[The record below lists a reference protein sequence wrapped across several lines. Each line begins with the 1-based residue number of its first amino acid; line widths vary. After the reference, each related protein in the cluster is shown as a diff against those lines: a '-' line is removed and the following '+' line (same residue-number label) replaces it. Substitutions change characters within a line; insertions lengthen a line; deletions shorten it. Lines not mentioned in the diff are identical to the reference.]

1 MLDDSKDPF
10 KDAHVTIE
18 GDQYTVE
25 LVMDRITALPQFKAT
40 YIDVLELDE
49 ESSRLS
55 VAVSLVN
62 LVSDMCVDCDQYD
75 HSTEDA
81 AARCAKGV
89 DCLHVKD
96 VCDFRT
102 TGIADETYG
111 SAAPEEDEQPP
122 SRFDDIDVSPIREVP
137 VNAAFENHEVA
148 RFRAQMCLEDWGGYS
163 LEEKR
168 RIVEDMDS
176 TEKGAMDAMYRE
188 LMALSPKERESAIK
202 FLAMNGQNDLEW
214 WRNFLGTW
222 EL

>member
-1 MLDDSKDPF
+1 MLDESKVPF

-25 LVMDRITALPQFKAT
+25 LVMDRITELPQFKAT
-40 YIDVLELDE
+40 YINVLELDE

-89 DCLHVKD
+89 DCLHVED
-96 VCDFRT
+96 ACDFRT
-102 TGIADETYG
+102 TEIADETYG
-111 SAAPEEDEQPP
+111 PAVTEEDEQLP
-122 SRFDDIDVSPIREVP
+122 SCFDDIDVSPIREVP
-137 VNAAFENHEVA
+137 VNEAFENHEVA
-148 RFRAQMCLEDWGGYS
+148 CFRAQMCLEDWGGYS

-168 RIVEDMDS
+168 KIVEDMES
-176 TEKGAMDAMYRE
+176 AEKEAMDAMYRE
-188 LMALSPKERESAIK
+188 LMDLSPKEREKAIEL
-202 FLAMNGQNDLEW
+202 LAMNGKNGLKW
-214 WRNFLGTW
+214 WRRFLGTW